1 MVSNLTLVTGA
12 TGLVGNNVVRQLLA
26 RGDSVRVLTRDS
38 SDPRPLDGL
47 DVQRNVG
54 DVRDPD
60 SILRACEGVGAVVHA
75 AGFVH
80 IGRSNLDVHRAIN
93 VEGTRNV
100 AQAARAC
107 GVRMVHVS
115 SSDAV
120 GIGSLDEPADEDTPA
135 AGDFGCTYTIT
146 KREAEQVVREE
157 ISRGLEAVIVNPSFM
172 LGPWDW
178 KPSSG
183 RMLLEVAQG
192 KAWLAPRGH
201 FSVSDVR
208 DVAAGILSAM
218 ERGTVGRRYLLSG
231 TTLSYYDAFQLFAD
245 VTGGRRPVW
254 SPGPVVSLVGG
265 WLGDLGTLLT
275 GKESDVNSA
284 AIRVARLPKA
294 YSCRR
299 AQEELGYTTR
309 SVEESTRDAWDWF
322 REYGYA

>member
-1 MVSNLTLVTGA
+1 MASHLTLVTGA

-26 RGDSVRVLTRDS
+26 SGKAVRVLTRES

-47 DVQRNVG
+47 DVDRVVG
-54 DVRDPD
+54 DVCD
-60 SILRACEGVGAVVHA
+60 SDSVLRACEGVTAVVHA

-80 IGRSNLDVHRAIN
+80 IGQSKLDVHRAIN

-100 AQAARAC
+100 ARAARAC
-107 GVRMVHVS
+107 GARVIHVS
-115 SSDAV
+115 SSDAA
-120 GIGSLDEPADEDTPA
+120 GIGSLDEPADEETPLA
-135 AGDFGCTYTIT
+135 DDCGCTYTIT
-146 KREAEQVVREE
+146 KREAEEVVRTE
-157 ISRGLEAVIVNPSFM
+157 ISQGLEAVIVNPSFM

-183 RMLLEVAQG
+183 RMILEVAQG

-201 FSVSDVR
+201 FSVCDVR
-208 DVAAGILSAM
+208 DVAAGILSAI

-231 TTLSYYDAFQLFAD
+231 TTLSYLEAFRLFAEI
-245 VTGGRRPVW
+245 TGGRRPLW

-299 AQEELGYTTR
+299 AQEELGYSPR
-309 SVEESTRDAWDWF
+309 PVAESARDAWDWF
-322 REYGYA
+322 KKYGYA

>member
-1 MVSNLTLVTGA
+1 MASHLTLVTGA
-12 TGLVGNNVVRQLLA
+12 TGLVGNNVVRQLLR
-26 RGDSVRVLTRDS
+26 RGQAVRVLTRKS
-38 SDPRPLDGL
+38 SDLRPLDGL
-47 DVQRNVG
+47 DVERVVG
-54 DVRDPD
+54 DVCDPD
-60 SILRACEGVGAVVHA
+60 SVLRACEGVTGVVHA

-80 IGRSNLDVHRAIN
+80 IGRSKLDMHRAIN

-100 AQAARAC
+100 AQAARSC
-107 GVRMVHVS
+107 GARMIHVS

-120 GIGSLDEPADEDTPA
+120 GIGSLDEPADEDTPLA
-135 AGDFGCTYTIT
+135 DDRGCTYAIT
-146 KREAEQVVREE
+146 KREAEEVVRAE
-157 ISRGLEAVIVNPSFM
+157 ISQGLDAVIVNPSFM

-183 RMLLEVAQG
+183 RMILEVAQG
-192 KAWLAPRGH
+192 KAWVAPRGH
-201 FSVSDVR
+201 FSVCDVR
-208 DVAAGILSAM
+208 DVAAGILSAI

-231 TTLSYYDAFQLFAD
+231 TTLSYLEAFRLFAA
-245 VTGGRRPVW
+245 VTGGRRPLG

-299 AQEELGYTTR
+299 AQEELGYSPR
-309 SVEESTRDAWDWF
+309 PVEESARDAWDWF